1 MEAASKWALL
11 CLQPHSW
18 LPPPGE
24 EVVTAPHPLPPFTE
38 GSIPPQSPI
47 PLYPTPQG
55 SHLSSLPP
63 HHRAAI
69 FPPCPHIT
77 GQPSS
82 LPAPTPWAAIFP
94 PYPHVTGQPSS
105 LRAITSQGSHLPSL
119 PPGHRAACRVH
130 KNCAP
135 SRPML

>member
-18 LPPPGE
+18 LPPPVG

-63 HHRAAI
+63 HH
-69 FPPCPHIT
+69 

-82 LPAPTPWAAIFP
+82 LPTPM
-94 PYPHVTGQPSS
+94 
-105 LRAITSQGSHLPSL
+105 SQGSHLPSL
-119 PPGHRAACRVH
+119 PPCHGAAIFPPCPQVTGQPAGFI
-130 KNCAP
+130 KTAP
-135 SRPML
+135 PHAQCCNSKHLKHLLPVQQLKIRKWKSTF